1 MAKTAIDVGSSAN
14 DGTGDPLRTAMQ
26 STNSNFT
33 ELYTLLGNGTAL
45 SISGD
50 VTMSAGAVTIAN
62 DAVETAMI
70 ATGAVDTTEL
80 AADAVDG
87 TKIADDSVNSEHYVD
102 GSIDTAHIADDQV
115 TAGKLADEFTAAQAV
130 TSGAAITLDGG
141 AYDVF
146 TWTSGHSTTLAFTNI
161 TLGMTKSII
170 ITGSGGSNTVAFG
183 NINGSSGTFNLI
195 SGTYSDAAV
204 KNLIQLKFISTSE
217 CWYTISQISS

>member
-1 MAKTAIDVGSSAN
+1 MAKTAINVGSSAN

-26 STNSNFT
+26 STNSNFD

-70 ATGAVDTTEL
+70 N
-80 AADAVDG
+80 ADAVDG
-87 TKIADDSVNSEHYVD
+87 TKIADDSINSEHYVD

-130 TSGAAITLDGG
+130 TSAAAITLDGG

>member
-26 STNSNFT
+26 STNSNIN
-33 ELYTLLGNGTAL
+33 ELYTLLGNGTTL

-50 VTMSAGAVTIAN
+50 ATMSAGAVTIAN
-62 DAVETAMI
+62 DAVENAM
-70 ATGAVDTTEL
+70 V
-80 AADAVDG
+80 
-87 TKIADDSVNSEHYVD
+87 ADDAIDSPQIAD
-102 GSIDTAHIADDQV
+102 GSIDTIHIADDQV

-130 TSGAAITLDGG
+130 TSATTLALDGG

-146 TWTSGHSTTLAFTNI
+146 HWTAGHSTTIEFTNI
-161 TLGMTKSII
+161 TLGMTKSLM
-170 ITGSGGSNTVAFG
+170 ITGSGGSLTVAFDD
-183 NINGSSGTFNLI
+183 INGSSGTFNLI

-204 KNLIQLKFISTSE
+204 KNLIQLKFISASE